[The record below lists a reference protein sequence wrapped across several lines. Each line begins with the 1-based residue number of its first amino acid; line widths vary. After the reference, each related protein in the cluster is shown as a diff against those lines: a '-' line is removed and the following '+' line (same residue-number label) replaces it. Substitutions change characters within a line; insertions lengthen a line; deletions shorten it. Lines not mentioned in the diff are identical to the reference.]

1 MLYKEV
7 WKKLWSRIHADSFP
21 FKVFFSDRDWNKN
34 WWTDTKKKRKKK
46 RCTWSQGHWSRHVQ
60 IKSSRQ
66 LTMLENNCL
75 MLKLFIFY
83 FDKIKEL
90 TQLGLIRTWHHTMY
104 ALVFYCKDNKDNNSV
119 ITYHGGG
126 SQLNF
131 PQPPPSPM
139 RLYSVLMIPYDWQS
153 IFSEFPLLVEK
164 PAPSPFPLVPSWN
177 HVIPQKILINND
189 CPIKK
194 KIFSYMHLL
203 FLF

>member
-1 MLYKEV
+1 MLTLFLLRY
-7 WKKLWSRIHADSFP
+7 
-21 FKVFFSDRDWNKN
+21 FFLIATGIKIDEQ
-34 WWTDTKKKRKKK
+34 TLKRRGKK

-66 LTMLENNCL
+66 LTTLENNCL
-75 MLKLFIFY
+75 MLKLFIY
-83 FDKIKEL
+83 DFDRIKEL

-131 PQPPPSPM
+131 PQPPPPM
-139 RLYSVLMIPYDWQS
+139 RLCSVLMIPYDWQS

-164 PAPSPFPLVPSWN
+164 PAPPSPWFPPETMWYPKKS
-177 HVIPQKILINND
+177 INND

-194 KIFSYMHLL
+194 DIFSYMHLL

>member
-1 MLYKEV
+1 MLGFVPHKEV

-90 TQLGLIRTWHHTMY
+90 TQIGLIRTWHHTMY
-104 ALVFYCKDNKDNNSV
+104 ALVFYCKDNKDNHLSREWV
-119 ITYHGGG
+119 TIKLSSAPH
-126 SQLNF
+126 
-131 PQPPPSPM
+131 PPM
-139 RLYSVLMIPYDWQS
+139 RLCSVLMIPYDWQS
-153 IFSEFPLLVEK
+153 IFSEFSLLVEK
-164 PAPSPFPLVPSWN
+164 PAPPFPLVPSWN

>member
-1 MLYKEV
+1 MRGFVPDKEV

-75 MLKLFIFY
+75 MLKLFIY
-83 FDKIKEL
+83 DLDKIKEL
-90 TQLGLIRTWHHTMY
+90 TQLGLIRTWRHIMY
-104 ALVFYCKDNKDNNSV
+104 ALVFYCKDNKDNNLV

-131 PQPPPSPM
+131 PQPPPHPPM
-139 RLYSVLMIPYDWQS
+139 RLCSVLMIPYDWQS

-164 PAPSPFPLVPSWN
+164 PAPPSPWFPPETMWS
-177 HVIPQKILINND
+177 P
-189 CPIKK
+189 KK
-194 KIFSYMHLL
+194 SS
-203 FLF
+203 

>member
-1 MLYKEV
+1 MCWVLFPIKKYEKNYDQEFMLT
-7 WKKLWSRIHADSFP
+7 LFLLRC
-21 FKVFFSDRDWNKN
+21 FFLIATGIKIDEQTLR
-34 WWTDTKKKRKKK
+34 KKRKKK

-90 TQLGLIRTWHHTMY
+90 TQLGLIRTWRHTMY

-131 PQPPPSPM
+131 PQPPPPPNEA
-139 RLYSVLMIPYDWQS
+139 L
-153 IFSEFPLLVEK
+153 
-164 PAPSPFPLVPSWN
+164 
-177 HVIPQKILINND
+177 
-189 CPIKK
+189 
-194 KIFSYMHLL
+194 
-203 FLF
+203 

>member
-1 MLYKEV
+1 MCWVLFPIKKYEKNNDQEFMLT
-7 WKKLWSRIHADSFP
+7 LFLSRY
-21 FKVFFSDRDWNKN
+21 FFLITTGIKIDEQ
-34 WWTDTKKKRKKK
+34 TLKRRGKK

-75 MLKLFIFY
+75 MLKLFIY
-83 FDKIKEL
+83 DLDKIKEL
-90 TQLGLIRTWHHTMY
+90 TQFGLIRTWHHTMY
-104 ALVFYCKDNKDNNSV
+104 TLVFYCKDNKDNNSV
-119 ITYHGGG
+119 ITYHRGG

-131 PQPPPSPM
+131 PQPP
-139 RLYSVLMIPYDWQS
+139 
-153 IFSEFPLLVEK
+153 
-164 PAPSPFPLVPSWN
+164 PFPLVPSWN

-203 FLF
+203 FSF

>member
-1 MLYKEV
+1 MLGFVPHKEV

-46 RCTWSQGHWSRHVQ
+46 RCTWGQGHWSRHVQ

-75 MLKLFIFY
+75 MLKLFIFD

-104 ALVFYCKDNKDNNSV
+104 ALVFYCKDNKDNHLSREWV
-119 ITYHGGG
+119 TIKLSSAPH
-126 SQLNF
+126 
-131 PQPPPSPM
+131 PPM
-139 RLYSVLMIPYDWQS
+139 RLCSVLMIPYDWQS
-153 IFSEFPLLVEK
+153 ILSEFPLLVEK
-164 PAPSPFPLVPSWN
+164 PAPPFPLVPSWN